1 MAIGSMIHIRRGG
14 HEFSQIVRKRL
25 KLYLARQLSRLE
37 RRIHNPEVTSSTLV
51 LATKAFRNESLSVFY
66 TMDQFVVY
74 VLFSLSSG
82 KTYTGMTSDL
92 LTRFHFH
99 NLKSTKGFTVR
110 FRPWIVVHIEYF
122 TEKSEALLREKELKS
137 GKGRDWLKSNVLK
150 SYQKS

>member
-1 MAIGSMIHIRRGG
+1 
-14 HEFSQIVRKRL
+14 
-25 KLYLARQLSRLE
+25 
-37 RRIHNPEVTSSTLV
+37 
-51 LATKAFRNESLSVFY
+51 
-66 TMDQFVVY
+66 MDQFVVY